1 MCWGDNQFGQAGNG
15 TFATPVQVPTVV
27 LRLAPSAIAAGQ
39 RHTCAIDGRGFDS
52 VCWGDDT
59 FGQLGDGQSGA
70 GVSSAQA
77 VTVRNPNG
85 AADPASALAAGDQH
99 SCALNQ
105 QGNVQC
111 WGDNTRGQ
119 LGIGST
125 GGLRA
130 NPNILGLSIL
140 DAPALA
146 ISAGGLHTCAVMQDN
161 SARCWGDNT
170 FGQIGNGAISN
181 SPVNR
186 PATVIIGNNTLPN
199 VMQIAAGER
208 HTCALIGPLPP
219 GIVACWGNGP
229 DGELGRPGTTSA
241 PVLLPQLVLD
251 SSGNIFGGA
260 TDIAAGSHHTCAR
273 INDGTVQCWGSNSR
287 GQLGQAVAV
296 GANSVSPVTVTFDA
310 AGNNPLSGVAHIA
323 AGQNHTCAT
332 LAADGVRCWGDN
344 SFGQLGASTAPN
356 TKMSATPV
364 AVTGVCTCPGLT
376 SCNSAPI
383 RPATR
388 RTAVGA
394 LTHAPAGCAWVAPA
408 DARRR
413 TGRCAQRQDL
423 RTSAPI

>member
-130 NPNILGLSIL
+130 S
-140 DAPALA
+140 
-146 ISAGGLHTCAVMQDN
+146 
-161 SARCWGDNT
+161 
-170 FGQIGNGAISN
+170 
-181 SPVNR
+181 
-186 PATVIIGNNTLPN
+186 
-199 VMQIAAGER
+199 
-208 HTCALIGPLPP
+208 LIQ
-219 GIVACWGNGP
+219 
-229 DGELGRPGTTSA
+229 TS
-241 PVLLPQLVLD
+241 
-251 SSGNIFGGA
+251 
-260 TDIAAGSHHTCAR
+260 
-273 INDGTVQCWGSNSR
+273 
-287 GQLGQAVAV
+287 
-296 GANSVSPVTVTFDA
+296 
-310 AGNNPLSGVAHIA
+310 
-323 AGQNHTCAT
+323 
-332 LAADGVRCWGDN
+332 
-344 SFGQLGASTAPN
+344 
-356 TKMSATPV
+356 
-364 AVTGVCTCPGLT
+364 
-376 SCNSAPI
+376 
-383 RPATR
+383 
-388 RTAVGA
+388 
-394 LTHAPAGCAWVAPA
+394 WV
-408 DARRR
+408 
-413 TGRCAQRQDL
+413 
-423 RTSAPI
+423 

>member
-1 MCWGDNQFGQAGNG
+1 M
-15 TFATPVQVPTVV
+15 
-27 LRLAPSAIAAGQ
+27 
-39 RHTCAIDGRGFDS
+39 
-52 VCWGDDT
+52 
-59 FGQLGDGQSGA
+59 
-70 GVSSAQA
+70 
-77 VTVRNPNG
+77 
-85 AADPASALAAGDQH
+85 
-99 SCALNQ
+99 
-105 QGNVQC
+105 
-111 WGDNTRGQ
+111 
-119 LGIGST
+119 
-125 GGLRA
+125 
-130 NPNILGLSIL
+130 SIL

-356 TKMSATPV
+356 TMMSATPV

-376 SCNSAPI
+376 SCNGQCADTTSDPQNCGGCFNAC
-383 RPATR
+383 TGGMC
-388 RTAVGA
+388 VGG
-394 LTHAPAGCAWVAPA
+394 TCRCPPA
-408 DARRR
+408 DGTLCPASGSSHVCADLTRDPNNCGACGRVCSGG
-413 TGRCAQRQDL
+413 TTCVSSVCVCEQTNCGGRCVDL
-423 RTSAPI
+423 QTDNNNCGRCGRRCRINPPCNRRESGCTTCENGDCVPF